1 MKSNYD
7 ILGKHIRL
15 IDNRNT
21 DSVTDRV
28 LGISIDKSF
37 MPSVANFDLEQI
49 DYDNSNYELDIWSSC
64 FNPIFSPPPEVIKEW
79 DHQFDDWDEPEPTLE
94 NTSVY
99 FTEDGANYLIVGKT
113 IIPVSEHFAETGK
126 TVNEVIEDVI
136 RYAVK
141 SQKK

>member
-1 MKSNYD
+1 MKYE
-7 ILGKHIRL
+7 
-15 IDNRNT
+15 
-21 DSVTDRV
+21 
-28 LGISIDKSF
+28 
-37 MPSVANFDLEQI
+37 FDLEQI

-64 FNPIFSPPPEVIKEW
+64 FNPIFSPPPKVINEW
-79 DHQFDDWDEPEPTLE
+79 NLQFDDDWDEPEPTLE

-113 IIPVSEHFAETGK
+113 IIPVSEHFAKTGK

-141 SQKK
+141 SQKNNVKCPDDKIENCPRI

>member
-1 MKSNYD
+1 MDCIKKVTFRDY
-7 ILGKHIRL
+7 LRL
-15 IDNRNT
+15 TIF
-21 DSVTDRV
+21 
-28 LGISIDKSF
+28 G
-37 MPSVANFDLEQI
+37 
-49 DYDNSNYELDIWSSC
+49 NSYLIVFGYFYLIIN
-64 FNPIFSPPPEVIKEW
+64 
-79 DHQFDDWDEPEPTLE
+79 TLE

>member
-1 MKSNYD
+1 MK
-7 ILGKHIRL
+7 HE
-15 IDNRNT
+15 
-21 DSVTDRV
+21 
-28 LGISIDKSF
+28 
-37 MPSVANFDLEQI
+37 FDLEQI

-79 DHQFDDWDEPEPTLE
+79 DLQFDGDWDEPEPTLE

-113 IIPVSEHFAETGK
+113 IIPVSEHFADSGK

>member
-1 MKSNYD
+1 MK
-7 ILGKHIRL
+7 HE
-15 IDNRNT
+15 
-21 DSVTDRV
+21 
-28 LGISIDKSF
+28 
-37 MPSVANFDLEQI
+37 FDLEQI

-79 DHQFDDWDEPEPTLE
+79 DHQFDDDWD
-94 NTSVY
+94 
-99 FTEDGANYLIVGKT
+99 ANYLIVGKT

>member
-1 MKSNYD
+1 MLCATAFLFYFYPIGWKLADNTRRRKLMK
-7 ILGKHIRL
+7 HE
-15 IDNRNT
+15 
-21 DSVTDRV
+21 
-28 LGISIDKSF
+28 
-37 MPSVANFDLEQI
+37 FDLEQI

-79 DHQFDDWDEPEPTLE
+79 NLQFDDDWDEPEPTLE

-113 IIPVSEHFAETGK
+113 IIPVSEHFADSGK